1 MRSPDIPLHDI
12 APLAEVS
19 DYSLY
24 YFLGLLLVAS
34 ALIAA
39 IVLWW
44 IKRRRNRCPDPR
56 KTALERLRTVDL
68 SDPKT
73 AAYAI
78 SEIGRI
84 FAADNERT
92 RKAYENLFE
101 RLERYKYAPRV
112 DAIDE
117 ETIGYY
123 RLYLEIIDA

>member
-24 YFLGLLLVAS
+24 YFLVLLLVGA
-34 ALIAA
+34 AVVAA
-39 IVLWW
+39 IAIGW
-44 IKRRRNRCPDPR
+44 IKRRRNRRPDPR
-56 KTALERLRTVDL
+56 KAALERLRAIDF
-68 SDPKT
+68 SDPK
-73 AAYAI
+73 ASAYAI

-101 RLERYKYAPRV
+101 RLERYKYAPHV
-112 DAIDE
+112 DAIDP
-117 ETIGYY
+117 ETVGYY